1 MVSVMTTDASKQSS
15 AEYLVS
21 PKVLWVLILV
31 FSIVQVH
38 ANWFTPR
45 LVDFFGIITTAGI
58 LIFPL
63 KFLLC
68 NVITEV
74 YGFKNARMAVW
85 CALLTNWVSILYGQL
100 VLLLP
105 NPHFATQ
112 NTIYETI
119 LFINVRVVM
128 ASCVTY
134 LLTETLNAY
143 LISTLKIKMTGH
155 NMGARFVLTTLF
167 VGGLDSLIFGML
179 AFYGRVQISHLVSL
193 ILSMWFM
200 KVVIEIGCLPMTVRF
215 VKKLKKY
222 EMLDIYD
229 RKTSFNI
236 FKLETRYLPSENE
249 YAVKSN

>member
-1 MVSVMTTDASKQSS
+1 MITDASKQVSV
-15 AEYLVS
+15 EYLAS
-21 PKVLWVLILV
+21 PRALWILILIG
-31 FSIVQVH
+31 SMIQVH

-45 LVDFFGIITTAGI
+45 LVDLFGIVTTAGI
-58 LIFPL
+58 LIFPV

-74 YGFKNARMAVW
+74 YGFKNARI
-85 CALLTNWVSILYGQL
+85 ALWFALITNWVSILYGQL

-112 NTIYETI
+112 NSIYDII

-128 ASCVTY
+128 ASCITY

-155 NMGARFVLTTLF
+155 NVGARFVLTCLV

-179 AFYGRVQISHLVSL
+179 AFYGSVQISHLISL

-200 KVVIEIGCLPMTVRF
+200 KVFIEIGCLPMTVRL
-215 VKKLKKY
+215 VKKLKQY

-229 RKTSFNI
+229 RKTSFNV